1 MKFNKIMFLTIVLLA
16 ILSLSAV
23 SAQEDATDINSDDS
37 LAADETNQL
46 NSDNNDNLADSY
58 GQSKYVAIDGD
69 DNAAGN
75 ENSPYKTINKAISEV
90 NSSQKSVI
98 YLGEGTFSGENNT
111 DLSINLAHKENGG
124 SLTIIGKGMGKTIID
139 ANYEAPIFKS
149 IGADSVVTL
158 INITFTQGKNSD
170 GAAITNNGNLTI
182 DGCEFKNFEA
192 TSSGAIYQ
200 TNNNP
205 LTILNSKFAN
215 NVGDDGADIYF
226 SSENLITIIGCEFEN
241 STISDYPGT
250 YAASVKIQNGKSVI
264 RKNTFKNMPMSRL
277 TVLMCRWNND
287 DNIANVTDNT
297 FINCSHNDNYG
308 IIFVQNSYLKGN
320 TFVNC
325 SADNGYIYLNT
336 DFNAYIK
343 FNDATAN
350 STKITL
356 TAKVTDDMGN
366 PVRNTKVQFYVD
378 DKKVGESTAVNG
390 TAIFELPKLYANG
403 IYEISGYSSYSSKNP
418 FELTIENGTLTVNFN
433 QDPVDLW
440 ISTEGSDENGTGSKE
455 KPFKSIKHALDIG
468 TQQSPNINLHIMD
481 GTYTGENNTGLVYTE
496 VCKINMI
503 GENYNKVIIDAENER
518 MHFAFA
524 KNCEV
529 AMKNITLVNG
539 KNEYRSDMGYNS
551 ASLFGSII
559 SFTDCIIKDSAN
571 YHCSVSEAGYTSF
584 YANNLKVINCKQFWV
599 QDAEIYN
606 SLFCNSTGNF
616 MGAVRLVSASG
627 TKFINRI
634 SNTTFANLTTT
645 SNSGGAAIY
654 GENLISTNN
663 IYYNNFVDKV
673 SDGAVVVSG
682 ETVQFIGDKFISNKA
697 LGDNAALSISASDNQ
712 KVLIKDTIF
721 KDNHADAN
729 GGAVALFGGDLI
741 NCTFENNTAG
751 GNGGALYLEDYRDYD
766 YNLPALT
773 LTDVRFKNN
782 NATNGKDIFIKP
794 SSNSNNK
801 IVKLPGMT
809 VTFKDLSTKTLHDTV
824 IAEVT
829 HESGASI
836 GGGIVTFF
844 LDGSRIGESEVMNGY
859 AEFSYLGFKDG
870 TYVLSGSWNNAI
882 EDTEFVNGTVTAKLS
897 ELDDNITLYVSD
909 VNGNDETGDGSLA
922 KPFKTINAAL
932 SKGYTKSQ
940 VIIVNL
946 LEGNYTGLG
955 NTNLTT
961 FSSLD
966 ISIIGQGKN
975 KTIINGE
982 NRDWFMKILAGMG
995 GSIKLYNMTIID
1007 MSTNYMP
1014 SRAIGTSA
1022 ISIENGAELLVDG
1035 VEFIACHGNDG
1046 GAIKSEGTLTVLNS
1060 YFFNNGDSNY
1070 GGAIKSEGTLFID
1083 NSEFIANHA
1092 KWGSSVYSTGE
1103 LYFFNSIIQ
1112 DSMRVNGMN
1121 GDTIALGGKGTVV
1134 VVNSTIFRSGKTSAE
1149 LIGTGQTWANNPYFV
1164 VGVNGEYLKIINS
1177 TINGYD
1183 KTLSNAQY
1191 APNIA
1196 ISSSAGWGTSYRS
1209 PEVLQVYNSKFYN
1222 VAAVMVGTNGI
1233 SEFDSCIFENIT
1245 NFAQTANRITTATG
1259 NVTVVNSYIVDGTF
1273 KITKVAGTNFTFND
1287 NWWGNNDQPTYVEAN
1302 VDTHPDTWLILTLNT
1317 TEDGSAILAFKSS
1330 DGENITDFDGDVY
1343 AREFAIDAV
1352 NATLK
1357 VSNGTI
1363 TNSVVIPLETGEG
1376 PGLYLNA
1383 TLDGQ
1388 SVNLTRLFTELSA
1401 KADPV
1406 HIGQNITVE
1415 ITNPAD
1421 LKNNITVII
1430 DGKEYSSAVTGAK
1443 TIIIIPDLVVGNY
1456 TATVHY
1462 PGDDVYLAKSI
1473 AVYVKVIDIIIKA
1486 SDVEKYYGGSEKLNV
1501 TVTDSE
1507 GAILANETVILR
1519 IAGETFE
1526 TVTDSNGFASFD
1538 LNMSAGNYVAEISL
1552 NTTNVT
1558 ANVLVKSTAP
1568 ASVANGS
1575 KADSGFKTTFV
1586 GSNGK
1591 PLANTKVVFD
1601 VDGRKITKTTDANG
1615 VAQLTKDEIG
1625 GAGNHVITVTNPVT
1639 NETVKTVVTISKPT
1653 PAPAPVKPKTKIV
1666 LKANKKTIKIKKTT
1680 KKFTV
1685 KATLKINGKFVK
1697 GKVIKFKFKGKTYKA
1712 KTNKKGVAKVTIK
1725 KKVIKKLKK
1734 GKKYIIKISYG
1745 KKTAKTTV
1753 KVKK

>member
-200 TNNNP
+200 TKNNP

-277 TVLMCRWNND
+277 TVLMCIWNND

-378 DKKVGESTAVNG
+378 GKKVGESAAVNG
-390 TAIFELPKLYANG
+390 TAIFELSKLYANG
-403 IYEISGYSSYSSKNP
+403 AYEISGYSSYSSKNP

-551 ASLFGSII
+551 ASFFGSII

-794 SSNSNNK
+794 STSSSYK
-801 IVKLPGMT
+801 IVNLTGMT
-809 VTFKDLSTKTLHDTV
+809 VTFKDLSTKTLYDTV
-824 IAEVT
+824 TAEVT
-829 HESGASI
+829 HDSCAVI
-836 GGGIVTFF
+836 GGGIITYT
-844 LDGSRIGESEVMNGY
+844 LDGSYMGTADVVNGV
-859 AEFSYLGFKDG
+859 ANLDYLGFTKDG
-870 TYVLSGSWNNAI
+870 SFKLSGNYNVDLGSVKYVDA
-882 EDTEFVNGTVTAKLS
+882 TVNVALNPLKDNVTV
-897 ELDDNITLYVSD
+897 YVSD
-909 VNGNDETGDGSLA
+909 KLGDDTTGDGSLE

-932 SKGYTKSQ
+932 NSGYKQSK
-940 VIIVNL
+940 IITVRV
-946 LEGNYTGLG
+946 LEGNYSGEG
-955 NTNLTT
+955 NINLTI
-961 FSSLD
+961 FDSLD
-966 ISIIGQGKN
+966 ISIVGDGIN
-975 KTIINGE
+975 KTVITGNATKSTWFVKLLNAGE
-982 NRDWFMKILAGMG
+982 GLL
-995 GSIKLYNMTIID
+995 KLSNMTLSEI
-1007 MSTNYMP
+1007 NYNYK
-1014 SRAIGTSA
+1014 AQNTQVSA
-1022 ISIENGAELLVDG
+1022 IVVEKDTNLVVDS
-1035 VEFIACHGNDG
+1035 VEFRKNAGNNG
-1046 GAIKSEGTLTVLNS
+1046 GVINNAGELNVINS
-1060 YFFNNGDSNY
+1060 IFFNNGDSNY
-1070 GGAIKSEGTLFID
+1070 AGSIYNTGMTTII
-1083 NSEFIANHA
+1083 NSKFIANHA
-1092 KWGSSVYSTGE
+1092 K
-1103 LYFFNSIIQ
+1103 FFS
-1112 DSMRVNGMN
+1112 
-1121 GDTIALGGKGTVV
+1121 
-1134 VVNSTIFRSGKTSAE
+1134 E
-1149 LIGTGQTWANNPYFV
+1149 
-1164 VGVNGEYLKIINS
+1164 
-1177 TINGYD
+1177 
-1183 KTLSNAQY
+1183 
-1191 APNIA
+1191 
-1196 ISSSAGWGTSYRS
+1196 
-1209 PEVLQVYNSKFYN
+1209 FYN
-1222 VAAVMVGTNGI
+1222 
-1233 SEFDSCIFENIT
+1233 
-1245 NFAQTANRITTATG
+1245 TG
-1259 NVTVVNSYIVDGTF
+1259 
-1273 KITKVAGTNFTFND
+1273 K
-1287 NWWGNNDQPTYVEAN
+1287 
-1302 VDTHPDTWLILTLNT
+1302 LT
-1317 TEDGSAILAFKSS
+1317 I
-1330 DGENITDFDGDVY
+1330 
-1343 AREFAIDAV
+1343 
-1352 NATLK
+1352 
-1357 VSNGTI
+1357 
-1363 TNSVVIPLETGEG
+1363 
-1376 PGLYLNA
+1376 
-1383 TLDGQ
+1383 
-1388 SVNLTRLFTELSA
+1388 
-1401 KADPV
+1401 
-1406 HIGQNITVE
+1406 
-1415 ITNPAD
+1415 
-1421 LKNNITVII
+1421 
-1430 DGKEYSSAVTGAK
+1430 
-1443 TIIIIPDLVVGNY
+1443 
-1456 TATVHY
+1456 
-1462 PGDDVYLAKSI
+1462 
-1473 AVYVKVIDIIIKA
+1473 
-1486 SDVEKYYGGSEKLNV
+1486 
-1501 TVTDSE
+1501 
-1507 GAILANETVILR
+1507 
-1519 IAGETFE
+1519 
-1526 TVTDSNGFASFD
+1526 
-1538 LNMSAGNYVAEISL
+1538 
-1552 NTTNVT
+1552 
-1558 ANVLVKSTAP
+1558 
-1568 ASVANGS
+1568 
-1575 KADSGFKTTFV
+1575 
-1586 GSNGK
+1586 
-1591 PLANTKVVFD
+1591 
-1601 VDGRKITKTTDANG
+1601 
-1615 VAQLTKDEIG
+1615 
-1625 GAGNHVITVTNPVT
+1625 
-1639 NETVKTVVTISKPT
+1639 
-1653 PAPAPVKPKTKIV
+1653 
-1666 LKANKKTIKIKKTT
+1666 
-1680 KKFTV
+1680 
-1685 KATLKINGKFVK
+1685 
-1697 GKVIKFKFKGKTYKA
+1697 
-1712 KTNKKGVAKVTIK
+1712 
-1725 KKVIKKLKK
+1725 
-1734 GKKYIIKISYG
+1734 
-1745 KKTAKTTV
+1745 
-1753 KVKK
+1753 